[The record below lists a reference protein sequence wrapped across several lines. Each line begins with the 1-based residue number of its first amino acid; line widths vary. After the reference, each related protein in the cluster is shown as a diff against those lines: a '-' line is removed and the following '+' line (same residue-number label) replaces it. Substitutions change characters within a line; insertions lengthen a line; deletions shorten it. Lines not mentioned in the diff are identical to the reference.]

1 MAQLEFTLE
10 RGGVL
15 TAEIFTDLVPATW
28 QAITAVMPVTWKIYN
43 ARWTGR
49 EVFTQCDLPNKPPR
63 ENQTIRA
70 SLGDVIYACERED
83 RDKTG
88 FEAIGLFYGPEVVND
103 WRGTYP
109 VNYIGRIDPTQ
120 WALIQ
125 EIGERVWRQ
134 GGEECRIRAIVD

>member
-43 ARWTGR
+43 ARWSGR

-70 SLGDVIYACERED
+70 SLGDVIFSLD
-83 RDKTG
+83 IPDKVKKARVLG
-88 FEAIGLFYGPEVVND
+88 DGVWEKSAPFGLWPSDHGQVAAKLLFE
-103 WRGTYP
+103 
-109 VNYIGRIDPTQ
+109 
-120 WALIQ
+120 
-125 EIGERVWRQ
+125 
-134 GGEECRIRAIVD
+134 